1 MNTTAEERKDL
12 GDLLEAKP
20 KVDAH
25 GLATETRPFV
35 KDWKMDD
42 VVPLLTTKLKN
53 RSFEHGR
60 QMFAAANCYA
70 CHHFAG
76 DGGNVGPDLTG
87 LAGRFSPRDILES
100 VLEPSKVISDQ
111 YAASVI
117 TTANGKVI
125 EGRITNYNGEG
136 ITVNTNMQD
145 PNATVTVNRKNIESM
160 ELSKVSMMPTGL
172 LNTLHEEELLDLMAF
187 LLSRGDSHS
196 AMFAQKA
203 VKVGGGQ
210 SEARGAKSLQGN

>member
-1 MNTTAEERKDL
+1 
-12 GDLLEAKP
+12 
-20 KVDAH
+20 
-25 GLATETRPFV
+25 
-35 KDWKMDD
+35 MDD
-42 VVPLLTTKLKN
+42 VVPLLVTKLKDRN
-53 RSFEHGR
+53 FERGR
-60 QMFAAANCYA
+60 QMFATANCYA

-117 TTANGKVI
+117 TTNSGKVI

-145 PNATVTVNRKNIESM
+145 PNATVTVNRNNIESM

-172 LNTLHEEELLDLMAF
+172 LNTLHEDELLDLMAF
-187 LLSRGDSHS
+187 LLSRGDSHN
-196 AMFAQKA
+196 AMFVQKTAANDAQPPSGSA
-203 VKVGGGQ
+203 KV
-210 SEARGAKSLQGN
+210 LQGN